1 MSDEGDGDPAARDAR
16 RTAQLLLTAA
26 DKALVNHAAKLLGN
40 WMIESAEQPQR
51 CFLGIRKAVNVW
63 QQAVMAIRED
73 ELTS

>member
-1 MSDEGDGDPAARDAR
+1 MSDEGDGDPAAHDAR
-16 RTAQLLLTAA
+16 RTAQLLLAAA
-26 DKALVNHAAKLLGN
+26 DKALVNHAGKLFQN
-40 WMIESAEQPQR
+40 WMIESTDQPQR